1 MNSPLIDKPV
11 MIITGTRKGIGN
23 YLAKY
28 YTDKGFCIIG
38 CSRDDI
44 DFELDNYQHYCL
56 DISDEP
62 SVKKMFAEIRK
73 KYGRL
78 DILINNAG
86 VNYALSPLLLVPYES
101 ALKTIKINLLG
112 TFLMSR
118 EAVKIMMKKS
128 FGRIINFGSM
138 AVKHEVKGE
147 AIYTASKAAIIS
159 FTRVIAKEVY
169 SYGITCNVLSPSAI
183 DTDLMKNVNNDALNE
198 VLSRNVIPDVGKIE
212 DVSHTI
218 DWLIKSKSNAIT
230 GQNIFLGGV

>member
-218 DWLIKSKSNAIT
+218 DWLIKPNSLAIT
-230 GQNIFLGGV
+230 GQNIYLGGV